1 MGKSAPPTITNRKAR
16 YDYAIGDRYEC
27 GIVLEGAEVK
37 SIREGRADLRD
48 AYARVDD
55 GEVWLH
61 ELHVTP
67 YSYAR
72 ADELQPRRKRKLLL
86 HRGEIDE
93 LQRRTGEAG
102 VTLVPLRLYF
112 KDGRVKVEIA
122 VARGK
127 RRYDKRQAIR
137 EREDKREAQRALK
150 QRSR

>member
-1 MGKSAPPTITNRKAR
+1 MAGASPPTITNRRAR

-48 AYARVDD
+48 SYARVDD
-55 GEVWLH
+55 DEVWLH
-61 ELHVTP
+61 GMHVTP

-72 ADELQPRRKRKLLL
+72 ADELEPRRKRKLLL
-86 HRGEIDE
+86 HRKEIDE
-93 LQRRTGEAG
+93 LARRTAEAG

-112 KDGRVKVEIA
+112 KDGRAKVEIGI
-122 VARGK
+122 ARGK

-137 EREDKREAQRALK
+137 KREDEREARRALK
-150 QRSR
+150 RRSR